1 MGTRFELIAVSS
13 DDTLAWEAINAGI
26 AEIQRI
32 EDLISS
38 WDPNSQTSAIN
49 RNAGIKAVEVDDE
62 LFELIRRSKKVS
74 GLTKGNFDISY
85 ASMDKIWRYDGSMAE
100 IPSERAMANSVSKIN
115 YEHILLDKQHST
127 VLLKNTGMKIG
138 FGAIGKG
145 YAANRAKAVMQA
157 KGIKDGVVNAAGDLL
172 AWGTQVDGTDWR
184 ISILDPNNKEQI
196 FCWLSIRDQAVVTSG
211 NYEKYVE
218 IDGKRYGHII
228 HPKTGMP
235 VSGLKS
241 VTIVCP
247 DAELADALATSV
259 FIMGAEDGLAL
270 INRMKGVEGL
280 LIDDD
285 NDFHTS
291 KNIQIDL
298 VSTVNNLKGNH

>member
-1 MGTRFELIAVSS
+1 MGTRFELIAVST
-13 DDTLAWEAINAGI
+13 DDTLAWQAINAGI

-32 EDLISS
+32 EKLISS
-38 WDPNSQTSAIN
+38 WDPESQTSN
-49 RNAGIKAVEVDDE
+49 VNENAGIKAVEVDEE

-74 GLTKGNFDISY
+74 GLTDGVFDISY
-85 ASMDKIWRYDGSMAE
+85 ASMDKVWRYDGSMTE
-100 IPSERAMANSVSKIN
+100 LPSDDEMTASVSKIN
-115 YEHILLDKQHST
+115 YQHILLDKKKST
-127 VLLKNTGMKIG
+127 VQLKDAGMKIG

-145 YAANRAKAVMQA
+145 YAANRAKALMQSI
-157 KGIKDGVVNAAGDLL
+157 GIENGVVNAAGDLL
-172 AWGTQVDGTDWR
+172 AWGKQADGKDWR

-196 FCWLSIRDQAVVTSG
+196 FCWLSIHDQAVVTSG

-259 FIMGAEDGLAL
+259 FIMGAEEGLTL

-285 NDFHTS
+285 NNFHTS
-291 KNIQIDL
+291 ENIQIDA
-298 VSTVNNLKGNH
+298 VTTVNNVKGSH